1 MSRPDQMVAPMY
13 SDMSRTIASRQS
25 DLIAFTIARKKS
37 KSHKVLRNLELTD
50 FDFPR
55 FLTTQVRKAVFP
67 MSAETL
73 WYPPLEET
81 DPDGGQPGG
90 LSK

>member
-1 MSRPDQMVAPMY
+1 MY
-13 SDMSRTIASRQS
+13 SDMSTTITSRQS
-25 DLIAFTIARKKS
+25 DLIASSIARTNQKAIN
-37 KSHKVLRNLELTD
+37 VLRNLELTD